1 MKERMIRITGAVNL
15 KSRPISEFQ
24 VRCEAQDL
32 FYTADLLPVYV
43 TLVDKLRD
51 DVPYRA
57 YYRKKFLS
65 IADMLKAVKDP
76 SVGELTL
83 AYGSLKLIVCMFR
96 DEKTWKSTE
105 YYDKEKFRS
114 LADGIA
120 CQIDYDYDA
129 ALAKC
134 LKKAEK
140 EERDDDVGGDAM
152 ALMVKRA
159 RREAEYQQKQREL
172 KEQERLPA
180 AARK

>member
-24 VRCEAQDL
+24 VCCRAQDL
-32 FYTADLLPVYV
+32 LLAADLLPVYV

-65 IADMLKAVKDP
+65 IADTLKTVKDP

-96 DEKTWKSTE
+96 DEKTWEGTE
-105 YYDKEKFRS
+105 YYDKERFRS

-129 ALAKC
+129 ALVKC
-134 LKKAEK
+134 RKQAEK
-140 EERDDDVGGDAM
+140 VDRDDDVGGEAM
-152 ALMVKRA
+152 SLMFKKA
-159 RREAEYQQKQREL
+159 TREAEYKKKQEEE
-172 KEQERLPA
+172 KERQASA
-180 AARK
+180 AGA